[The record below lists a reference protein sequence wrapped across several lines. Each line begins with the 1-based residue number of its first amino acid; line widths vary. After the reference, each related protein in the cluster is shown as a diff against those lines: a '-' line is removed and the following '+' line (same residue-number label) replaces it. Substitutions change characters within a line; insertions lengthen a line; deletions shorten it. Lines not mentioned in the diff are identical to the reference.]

1 MKLNPDKECP
11 FAPTKQYTESWERA
25 CPDFPGKASTA
36 VRDLGI
42 DHHSYHGGLPTLHA
56 RLDKLDIIAQHIG
69 RLPLDQR
76 HRANMAR
83 AVILGRGLH
92 GPNATSISWR
102 NTWARASS
110 RTSKLETEQQP
121 CCFTKEGSTTRRWR

>member
-92 GPNATSISWR
+92 GTELTGAPQRHLNTLEKHMGTSIFSDLKVT
-102 NTWARASS
+102 N
-110 RTSKLETEQQP
+110 RTAAMLLYKR
-121 CCFTKEGSTTRRWR
+121 G